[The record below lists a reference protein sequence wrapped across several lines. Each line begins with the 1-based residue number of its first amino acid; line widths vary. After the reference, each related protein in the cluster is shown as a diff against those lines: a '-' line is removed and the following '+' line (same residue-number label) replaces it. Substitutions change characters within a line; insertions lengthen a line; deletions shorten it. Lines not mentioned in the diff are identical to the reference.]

1 MKMKNSISILFLL
14 VLMMLGGCSIL
25 EPEND
30 NHSTI
35 DRIYKDPAYAEG
47 LLIRAY
53 TFIPTNDYRFD
64 EVATDDAVSNDKFN
78 SYMRMATGE
87 WSALY
92 NPQNLWNNC
101 NEAILYINHFLDVV
115 DDVPWKWTDETLNDI
130 YIRRLKGESYALR
143 GLFKYFIVRN
153 HGGIGSGGELLGTPI
168 YNEFLETQ
176 EDFLTPRANFE
187 AFVQSAYDD
196 LDKALTFLP
205 MDYGNIGS
213 LSELPP
219 GFNDIGELSYYNDV
233 FGEFSQQRMSGR
245 HAVAIKSRL
254 ALLAASPAFNPNGNT
269 QRWSEAADWTAS
281 LLDDIGGPDG
291 LDENGHIFYLKEQVE
306 EADLTGG
313 DKMDLQEILWRRPIY
328 NNRSRE
334 QSNFP
339 PSLYGNGRIN
349 PSQNLVDA
357 FPMANGYPIT
367 NGKSDFNPQTPYM
380 NRDPRLSL
388 YIVYDGSELKGE
400 TIHTGADGGD
410 NAVDAVQNS
419 TRTGYYL
426 KKLLREDVNVNPAS
440 TSNQKHFNTH
450 IRYTE
455 LFLNYAEASN
465 EAWGPDNGG
474 SHSYSAKD
482 VIGAIR
488 ERAGI
493 QQPDAYLAS
502 ITNQDQMR
510 DLIHNERRLEL
521 CFESSRFWDLRRWNN
536 DLTEPVRGVHI
547 DNGDYNYFKV
557 EDRNYDNSYMH
568 YGPIPDKEIIKFDLT
583 QNKGWN

>member
-1 MKMKNSISILFLL
+1 MKNSISILI
-14 VLMMLGGCSIL
+14 LMAVMILQGCSIL

-53 TFIPTNDYRFD
+53 TFIPTNDYRYD
-64 EVATDDAVSNDKFN
+64 EVATDDAVSNNKFN
-78 SYMRMATGE
+78 SFMRMATGE

-176 EDFLTPRANFE
+176 EDFLTPRATFE
-187 AFVQSAYDD
+187 EFVQSAYDD

-213 LSELPP
+213 LGELPP
-219 GFNDIGELSYYNDV
+219 GFNDIGEVSYYNDV

-245 HAVAIKSRL
+245 HAIAMKSRL
-254 ALLAASPAFNPNGNT
+254 ALLAASPAFNLNDNT
-269 QRWSEAADWTAS
+269 QRWSEAADLAAS

-291 LDENGHIFYLKEQVE
+291 LDEKGHIFYLKEQVKD
-306 EADLTGG
+306 ADLTGG
-313 DKMDLQEILWRRPIY
+313 DKMDLQEIMWRRPIY
-328 NNRSRE
+328 NNRTRE
-334 QSNFP
+334 QNNFP

-357 FPMANGYPIT
+357 FPMENGYPIT
-367 NGKSDFNPQTPYM
+367 NENSGFDPQNPYA

-388 YIVYDGSELKGE
+388 YIVYDGSELKGQ
-400 TIHTGADGGD
+400 TIRTGSDGGD

-455 LFLNYAEASN
+455 LFLNYAEAAN

-474 SHSYSAKD
+474 SHAYSAKD

-493 QQPDAYLAS
+493 QQPDDYLAS
-502 ITNQDQMR
+502 ITDKDQMR
-510 DLIHNERRLEL
+510 ELIHNERRLEL
-521 CFESSRFWDLRRWNN
+521 CFESFRFWDLRRWNS
-536 DLTEPVRGVHI
+536 DLTEPVQGVHI
-547 DNGDYNYFKV
+547 DNGEYSYFKV
-557 EDRNYDNSYMH
+557 EERNYDNSYMH